1 MCMHV
6 YTHTKLIHCMYIL
19 QGNSAHVTFS
29 SDIDE
34 ALSVYANIDKCKF
47 GIVLRNLLSNA
58 FKFTPE
64 GGKVTLKAYPI
75 LVKEDGTVADIT
87 VSPITHRFHSVES
100 LRSLGL
106 TSPRSSNGASSHT
119 TPRGGWSGQS
129 LHTSRLSV
137 MTSSPK
143 NESPLMSEQLFYTT
157 TTININ
163 GPTSPTAQTS
173 SEAVTPQL
181 SPIKEGHIDD
191 HDSTDKSNKSDRD
204 SILSEISP
212 SVAKQSE
219 VCYTVDNSI
228 GGETSNNSKKQI
240 SGIDQN
246 YAFFCLHSDSVDS
259 RAPDSDIVD
268 SKTSV
273 KDASSRLSPVLS
285 PLLQH
290 SSESPEQPVSHTVAP
305 VNKPCNLSRLLA
317 KKDNT
322 ANNMHTSQKN
332 SINNNMS
339 ISKHNSKNSLVSY
352 SASKKLNLTLAPLPK
367 TKEMLRIIVS
377 DSGHG
382 ISKVPDL

>member
-1 MCMHV
+1 M
-6 YTHTKLIHCMYIL
+6 
-19 QGNSAHVTFS
+19 
-29 SDIDE
+29 
-34 ALSVYANIDKCKF
+34 
-47 GIVLRNLLSNA
+47 
-58 FKFTPE
+58 
-64 GGKVTLKAYPI
+64 TLKAYPI
-75 LVKEDGTVADIT
+75 LVKEDGTVADVT

-191 HDSTDKSNKSDRD
+191 QDSTDKSNKSSNRD

-240 SGIDQN
+240 SGTDQN

-273 KDASSRLSPVLS
+273 IADNSILSPLLS

-290 SSESPEQPVSHTVAP
+290 SPESAPIQPMALVAP
-305 VNKPCNLSRLLA
+305 VNKPSDLSRLLA
-317 KKDNT
+317 SKKDNNISLKQ
-322 ANNMHTSQKN
+322 AQTSQKN
-332 SINNNMS
+332 NNNNNKNIS
-339 ISKHNSKNSLVSY
+339 ISKHNSKNSLVTY
-352 SASKKLNLTLAPLPK
+352 SASKQLNLTLAPLPK
-367 TKEMLRIIVS
+367 TKEMLRIAVS

-382 ISKVPDL
+382 ISKVQIILIRC